1 MDMAAET
8 GQFKQTI
15 NRYLLQTA
23 AGNRIP
29 YGVGCAW
36 LGRGAMD
43 TATMDSEAA
52 VLRLA
57 YDSGVRYFDTSV
69 AYGESERIVGHFLAQ
84 VPRESLFLAS
94 KVRVRE
100 DVTVKEAAALAKL
113 SLEQSL
119 LRLRTEYIDLF
130 QVHDPNVL
138 TNVLAEGGVLHMLL
152 EAKERGVIRNIGL
165 ATRQHELLAIA
176 ANHGQFDTIL
186 TYSDYTPVDPSAS
199 SLIAEASGLKRGV
212 INASPLLTGLLCGLP
227 PMEVDIPR
235 GVPELELRQRWA
247 SELYDLCAANGVS
260 ITDAALQ
267 FPVRQP
273 QIDITLS
280 GPSIAAD
287 VTNTIASLE
296 RPIPESFWQQ
306 VGQWYDQLPQE

>member
-1 MDMAAET
+1 MAEER

-15 NRYLLQTA
+15 SRYWLRTA
-23 AGNRIP
+23 GGNRIP

-43 TATMDSEAA
+43 AETMDLEAA
-52 VLRLA
+52 VLKLA

-84 VPRESLFLAS
+84 VPRESVFLAS

-100 DVTVKEAAALAKL
+100 DVTAKEAVVLAKL

-119 LRLRTEYIDLF
+119 ARMRTDYLDLY

-138 TNVLAEGGVLHMLL
+138 ANVLAENGVLHMLL

-165 ATRQHELLAIA
+165 ATRQHDLLAVA

-186 TYSDYTPVDPSAS
+186 TYSDYTPVDPSAA
-199 SLIAEASGLKRGV
+199 SLIAEASGLGLGV
-212 INASPLLTGLLCGLP
+212 INASPLLTGLLCGPP
-227 PMEVDIPR
+227 PMEVEIPR
-235 GVPELELRQRWA
+235 GVPELELRQKRA
-247 SELYDLCAANGVS
+247 SELYELCAANGVS

-267 FPVRQP
+267 FPARQS

-280 GPSIAAD
+280 GPSRAAD

-296 RPIPESFWQQ
+296 RSIPESFWRQ
-306 VGQWYDQLPQE
+306 VEQWYNQLPQK